1 MVVDIVPHAFNRY
14 TERYLKPLGMENI
27 EFERKVESMVLRW
40 MHFDVVG
47 DESSKNN
54 EDKGIAPYDVFMKD
68 GGILRGYMV
77 NEMLLRFFSYVS
89 DKMMYENQKE
99 WQEKMNSEY
108 YHWMNQGKFDAN
120 KIN

>member
-1 MVVDIVPHAFNRY
+1 
-14 TERYLKPLGMENI
+14 
-27 EFERKVESMVLRW
+27 
-40 MHFDVVG
+40 
-47 DESSKNN
+47 
-54 EDKGIAPYDVFMKD
+54 MKD